1 MTTHQQNIVLQFV
14 EGKGDHVNSLLDNQ
28 LRYNLAHCDDAFTHF
43 HLLLPIHPP
52 IITHTTVY
60 IPLLGITV
68 HKNHAGT
75 GRVLY
80 RHDVTLN

>member
-28 LRYNLAHCDDAFTHF
+28 LRYNLTHCDDAFTHF
-43 HLLLPIHPP
+43 HNYYP
-52 IITHTTVY
+52 Y
-60 IPLLGITV
+60 IQGITV

>member
-1 MTTHQQNIVLQFV
+1 MKAMTTHQQNAVLQFV
-14 EGKGDHVNSLLDNQ
+14 EGNQ
-28 LRYNLAHCDDAFTHF
+28 LRYNIAHCDDAFTHF

-60 IPLLGITV
+60 TPLLGITV
-68 HKNHAGT
+68 HKNHAST